1 MRIPHNQLSTEAL
14 TGIIE
19 EFITR
24 EGTDYGQREV
34 PLQDK
39 INQVRSQLDRG
50 EVIIVYDA
58 ESRSCN
64 LVPSHEFD
72 TG

>member
-1 MRIPHNQLSTEAL
+1 MRISQHQLSSRAL
-14 TGIIE
+14 NGIIE

-34 PLQDK
+34 LLQEK
-39 INQVRSQLDRG
+39 IRQIKAQIDRG
-50 EVIIVYDA
+50 EVIIVYDS

-64 LVPSHEFD
+64 LLPRDSAEP
-72 TG
+72 